1 MKNTLVRTCLFIAG
15 LVVAVSCG
23 GKKSVPADQAKG
35 QYPGTEEGLK
45 KFMGEFI
52 KDGGANAEKLSLLLR
67 PTAEDFAA
75 VFEGELAKKAEE
87 TYKEP
92 WEKGLLALKTK
103 PAQTEITL
111 LAVTSEDLKA
121 KSGKSTEFPGGWLEV
136 APNLK
141 AGLTIYLVRFTEPG
155 KERGMRFDGLV
166 YVNERWRI
174 FPKPWRI
181 K

>member
-1 MKNTLVRTCLFIAG
+1 MKTSLMHGLMFLSF
-15 LVVAVSCG
+15 LVVAASCSG
-23 GKKSVPADQAKG
+23 AKGVASDQAKG
-35 QYPGTEEGLK
+35 KYAGTEDGLK
-45 KFMGEFI
+45 KLMGEFL

-67 PTAEDFAA
+67 PTAEDYAA
-75 VFEGELAKKAEE
+75 VFEGDFAKKAEE

-92 WEKGLLALKTK
+92 WEKGLLTLKAK
-103 PAQTEITL
+103 PAQTEITV
-111 LAVTSEDLKA
+111 LAVTADDLKA
-121 KSGKSTEFPGGWLEV
+121 KSEKSREFPGGWLEV

-155 KERGMRFDGLV
+155 KERGLRFDGLV